1 MTTENRTVT
10 LEIQMTIRKAWE
22 GHDGLAARYAV
33 PVKEQPQHHLQTHI
47 QKNTPRV
54 FRKGG
59 G

>member
-10 LEIQMTIRKAWE
+10 LERQMTTRKAWE
-22 GHDGLAARYAV
+22 GHDGLAARNAV
-33 PVKEQPQHHLQTHI
+33 PVKEQPQNQLQTHT

-54 FRKGG
+54 FREGG